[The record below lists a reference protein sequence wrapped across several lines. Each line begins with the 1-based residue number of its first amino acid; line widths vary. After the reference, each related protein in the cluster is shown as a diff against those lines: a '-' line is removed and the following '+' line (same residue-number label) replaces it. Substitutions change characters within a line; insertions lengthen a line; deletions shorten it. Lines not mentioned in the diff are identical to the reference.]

1 VNQKITMKYPE
12 EIQYTVPA
20 RTTVVH
26 KRIWNPDQKIFE
38 PVTFV
43 RVLHSRYE
51 LDSVIKYHTEHH
63 GKPQLQ
69 GKWWHDR
76 NGIWLREELA
86 TFWLL
91 KTSS

>member
-1 VNQKITMKYPE
+1 MNQQNFVQYDK
-12 EIQYTVPA
+12 EIQQLTPTK
-20 RTTVVH
+20 TTVVH

-43 RVLHSRYE
+43 RVFHSRYE
-51 LDSVIKYHTEHH
+51 LDSVIKYHTEHY
-63 GKPQLQ
+63 GEPKLQ